1 MSRDIVGFLDAS
13 FSSAKLTAQ
22 LENDKASERIY
33 DDLEDFSNLYCAA
46 ESRSAAELAFM
57 MVSEWFF
64 THWLM
69 DTLAL

>member
-33 DDLEDFSNLYCAA
+33 DDLEEFSNLYC
-46 ESRSAAELAFM
+46 AAELAFM